1 MPRNFNIG
9 SLVGQMGLKKNDPR
23 TTARVGL
30 GALLVCNL
38 VAAWFV
44 YSPIGGSA
52 DEMESRLLD
61 LQRQVS
67 SKQAVLKRSKELAAK
82 VDKGRMQGDEFLG
95 RYFLSRPTTYSTLVG
110 ELNTLAKAAGVRPK
124 EQAFNEEEVE
134 GSDELGMVSITA
146 GYEGSYADLLHFL
159 RELDKANRL
168 VIIESLAAS
177 PQQGTGVLNI
187 SLRLNTFI
195 REVPVEAQLA
205 ALTQPAGSGVPP
217 GATLA
222 PPVAPAAE
230 PSPAAVRPRT
240 KMAQPGGAVPPPA
253 GAPAPPSGTAPSLSG
268 GPKPQ
273 SGGPTLPSGAP
284 TRPSGAPTLPSGRP
298 TLPSGAATLPPGA
311 LTPRPG
317 AVIPHPGGPTLAPAR
332 RGAGQ

>member
-9 SLVGQMGLKKNDPR
+9 SLVGQLGLKKNDPR

-30 GALLVCNL
+30 GALLLCNL
-38 VAAWFV
+38 VAGWFV
-44 YSPIGGSA
+44 FSPIGGSA
-52 DEMESRLLD
+52 DEMETRLLD

-82 VDKGRMQGDEFLG
+82 VDKGRLQGDEFLG

-110 ELNTLAKAAGVRPK
+110 ELNSLAKAAGVRPK

-195 REVPVEAQLA
+195 RETPVAAQLA
-205 ALTQPAGSGVPP
+205 ALTQPRS
-217 GATLA
+217 
-222 PPVAPAAE
+222 E
-230 PSPAAVRPRT
+230 P
-240 KMAQPGGAVPPPA
+240 AVPPATPVA
-253 GAPAPPSGTAPSLSG
+253 QPVTATVAPSPMAPPPAAPVVQPRGATPSPLS
-268 GPKPQ
+268 PM
-273 SGGPTLPSGAP
+273 AP
-284 TRPSGAPTLPSGRP
+284 PPGVPV
-298 TLPSGAATLPPGA
+298 LPPGA
-311 LTPRPG
+311 Q
-317 AVIPHPGGPTLAPAR
+317 APAAR
-332 RGAGQ
+332 RGGGR

>member
-9 SLVGQMGLKKNDPR
+9 SLVGQLGLKKNDPR

-30 GALLVCNL
+30 GVLLLCNL
-38 VAAWFV
+38 VAGWFV
-44 YSPIGGSA
+44 FSPIGGSA
-52 DEMESRLLD
+52 DEMETRLLD

-82 VDKGRMQGDEFLG
+82 VDKGRLQGDEFLG

-110 ELNTLAKAAGVRPK
+110 ELNSLAKAAGVRPK

-195 REVPVEAQLA
+195 RETPVAAQLA
-205 ALTQPAGSGVPP
+205 ALTQPRSEPAVPPATPVAQPVTVTVAPSPMAPPPAAPVVQPRGATPSPLNPMAPPPGVPVLPP
-217 GATLA
+217 GAT
-222 PPVAPAAE
+222 
-230 PSPAAVRPRT
+230 T
-240 KMAQPGGAVPPPA
+240 
-253 GAPAPPSGTAPSLSG
+253 
-268 GPKPQ
+268 
-273 SGGPTLPSGAP
+273 PT
-284 TRPSGAPTLPSGRP
+284 
-298 TLPSGAATLPPGA
+298 
-311 LTPRPG
+311 
-317 AVIPHPGGPTLAPAR
+317 VR
-332 RGAGQ
+332 RGGGR

>member
-9 SLVGQMGLKKNDPR
+9 SLVGQLGLKKNDPR
-23 TTARVGL
+23 TTARIGL
-30 GALLVCNL
+30 GVLLLCNL
-38 VAAWFV
+38 VAGWFV

-52 DEMESRLLD
+52 EEMETRLMD
-61 LQRQVS
+61 LRKQVS
-67 SKQAVLKRSKELAAK
+67 TKQAVLKRSKELAAK
-82 VDKGRMQGDEFLG
+82 VDKGRTQGDEFLG

-195 REVPVEAQLA
+195 RETPVAAQLA
-205 ALTQPAGSGVPP
+205 ALTQPRETVARPDGPAAQPAPAVSQPVTPSVAPSPMAPPPAAPVAQPRGAASSPLAPVTPPPGMPVPPP
-217 GATLA
+217 GAPT
-222 PPVAPAAE
+222 PAAK
-230 PSPAAVRPRT
+230 R
-240 KMAQPGGAVPPPA
+240 G
-253 GAPAPPSGTAPSLSG
+253 
-268 GPKPQ
+268 
-273 SGGPTLPSGAP
+273 
-284 TRPSGAPTLPSGRP
+284 SGR
-298 TLPSGAATLPPGA
+298 
-311 LTPRPG
+311 
-317 AVIPHPGGPTLAPAR
+317 
-332 RGAGQ
+332 

>member
-9 SLVGQMGLKKNDPR
+9 SLVGQLGLKKNDPR

-30 GALLVCNL
+30 GVLLACNL
-38 VAAWFV
+38 VAGWFV
-44 YSPIGGSA
+44 FSPIGGSA
-52 DEMESRLLD
+52 DEMETRLLD

-82 VDKGRMQGDEFLG
+82 VDKGRTQGDEFLG

-110 ELNTLAKAAGVRPK
+110 ELNSLAKAAGVRPK

-195 REVPVEAQLA
+195 RETPVAAQLA
-205 ALTQPAGSGVPP
+205 ALTQPRGETVAQPAGPAAQP
-217 GATLA
+217 A
-222 PPVAPAAE
+222 PPVAQPVTPAVA
-230 PSPAAVRPRT
+230 PSPAKPLPAAPV
-240 KMAQPGGAVPPPA
+240 AQP
-253 GAPAPPSGTAPSLSG
+253 
-268 GPKPQ
+268 
-273 SGGPTLPSGAP
+273 
-284 TRPSGAPTLPSGRP
+284 R
-298 TLPSGAATLPPGA
+298 GAATSPPSPMAPPPGM
-311 LTPRPG
+311 LTP
-317 AVIPHPGGPTLAPAR
+317 VPGGPVPAAR
-332 RGAGQ
+332 RGGGR

>member
-1 MPRNFNIG
+1 MPRNFNFG
-9 SLVGQMGLKKNDPR
+9 SLLGQLGLKKNDPR
-23 TTARVGL
+23 TTARIGL
-30 GALLVCNL
+30 GVLLLCNL
-38 VAAWFV
+38 VAGWFV

-52 DEMESRLLD
+52 DEMETRLLD
-61 LQRQVS
+61 LRKQVS

-82 VDKGRMQGDEFLG
+82 VDKGRTQGDEFLG

-110 ELNTLAKAAGVRPK
+110 ELNSLAKAAGVRPK

-195 REVPVEAQLA
+195 REVPAATQLA
-205 ALTQPAGSGVPP
+205 ALTQPTAPVAQPDAPVPQP
-217 GATLA
+217 S
-222 PPVAPAAE
+222 APAA
-230 PSPAAVRPRT
+230 PSGGPVVQPRSP
-240 KMAQPGGAVPPPA
+240 MAQPGGPAVQPGGPVPQP
-253 GAPAPPSGTAPSLSG
+253 GAPVAQPG
-268 GPKPQ
+268 GPV
-273 SGGPTLPSGAP
+273 
-284 TRPSGAPTLPSGRP
+284 
-298 TLPSGAATLPPGA
+298 LPPGA
-311 LTPRPG
+311 PVLPPGGAAPRRDPLTPQ
-317 AVIPHPGGPTLAPAR
+317 GGPLVPRATR
-332 RGAGQ
+332 RGAGR

>member
-1 MPRNFNIG
+1 VF
-9 SLVGQMGLKKNDPR
+9 
-23 TTARVGL
+23 
-30 GALLVCNL
+30 
-38 VAAWFV
+38 
-44 YSPIGGSA
+44 SPIGGSA
-52 DEMESRLLD
+52 DEMETRLLD

-82 VDKGRMQGDEFLG
+82 VDKGRTQGDEFLG

-195 REVPVEAQLA
+195 RETPVAAQLA
-205 ALTQPAGSGVPP
+205 ALTQPRS
-217 GATLA
+217 
-222 PPVAPAAE
+222 E
-230 PSPAAVRPRT
+230 P
-240 KMAQPGGAVPPPA
+240 AVPPATPVA
-253 GAPAPPSGTAPSLSG
+253 QPVTATVAPSPMAPPPAAPVVQPRG
-268 GPKPQ
+268 A
-273 SGGPTLPSGAP
+273 TPSPLNPMAP
-284 TRPSGAPTLPSGRP
+284 PPGVPV
-298 TLPSGAATLPPGA
+298 LPPGA
-311 LTPRPG
+311 Q
-317 AVIPHPGGPTLAPAR
+317 APAAR
-332 RGAGQ
+332 RGGGR

>member
-9 SLVGQMGLKKNDPR
+9 SLVGQLGLKKNDPR

-30 GALLVCNL
+30 GALLLCNL
-38 VAAWFV
+38 VAGWFV
-44 YSPIGGSA
+44 FSPIGGSA
-52 DEMESRLLD
+52 DEMETRLLD

-82 VDKGRMQGDEFLG
+82 VDKGRLQGDEFLG

-110 ELNTLAKAAGVRPK
+110 ELNSLAKAAGVRPK

-195 REVPVEAQLA
+195 RETPVAAQLA
-205 ALTQPAGSGVPP
+205 ALTQPRSEPAVPPATPVAQPVTVTVAPSPMAPPPAAPVVQPRGATPSPLNPMAPPPGVPVLPP
-217 GATLA
+217 GAT
-222 PPVAPAAE
+222 
-230 PSPAAVRPRT
+230 T
-240 KMAQPGGAVPPPA
+240 
-253 GAPAPPSGTAPSLSG
+253 
-268 GPKPQ
+268 
-273 SGGPTLPSGAP
+273 PT
-284 TRPSGAPTLPSGRP
+284 
-298 TLPSGAATLPPGA
+298 
-311 LTPRPG
+311 
-317 AVIPHPGGPTLAPAR
+317 VR
-332 RGAGQ
+332 RGGGR

>member
-9 SLVGQMGLKKNDPR
+9 SLVGQLGLKKNDPR

-30 GALLVCNL
+30 GVLLLCNL
-38 VAAWFV
+38 VAGWFV
-44 YSPIGGSA
+44 FSPIGGSA
-52 DEMESRLLD
+52 DEMETRLLD

-82 VDKGRMQGDEFLG
+82 VDKGRLQGDEFLG

-110 ELNTLAKAAGVRPK
+110 ELNSLAKAAGVRPK

-195 REVPVEAQLA
+195 RETPVAAQLA
-205 ALTQPAGSGVPP
+205 ALTQPRSEA
-217 GATLA
+217 
-222 PPVAPAAE
+222 
-230 PSPAAVRPRT
+230 
-240 KMAQPGGAVPPPA
+240 AVPPATPVA
-253 GAPAPPSGTAPSLSG
+253 QPVTATVAPSPMAPPPAAPVVQPRGATPSPLS
-268 GPKPQ
+268 PM
-273 SGGPTLPSGAP
+273 AP
-284 TRPSGAPTLPSGRP
+284 PPGVPV
-298 TLPSGAATLPPGA
+298 LPPGA
-311 LTPRPG
+311 Q
-317 AVIPHPGGPTLAPAR
+317 APAAR
-332 RGAGQ
+332 RGGGR

>member
-9 SLVGQMGLKKNDPR
+9 SLVGQLGLKKNDPR

-30 GALLVCNL
+30 GVLLLCNL
-38 VAAWFV
+38 VAGWFV
-44 YSPIGGSA
+44 FSPIGGSA
-52 DEMESRLLD
+52 DEMETRLLD

-82 VDKGRMQGDEFLG
+82 VDKGRLQGDEFLG

-110 ELNTLAKAAGVRPK
+110 ELNSLAKAAGVRPK

-195 REVPVEAQLA
+195 RETPVAAQLA
-205 ALTQPAGSGVPP
+205 ALTQPRS
-217 GATLA
+217 
-222 PPVAPAAE
+222 E
-230 PSPAAVRPRT
+230 P
-240 KMAQPGGAVPPPA
+240 AVPPATPVA
-253 GAPAPPSGTAPSLSG
+253 QPVTATVAPSPMAPPPAAPVVQPRG
-268 GPKPQ
+268 A
-273 SGGPTLPSGAP
+273 TPSPLNPMAP
-284 TRPSGAPTLPSGRP
+284 PPGVPV
-298 TLPSGAATLPPGA
+298 LPPGA
-311 LTPRPG
+311 Q
-317 AVIPHPGGPTLAPAR
+317 APAAR
-332 RGAGQ
+332 RGGGR

>member
-9 SLVGQMGLKKNDPR
+9 SLVGQLGLKKNDPR

-30 GALLVCNL
+30 GVLLLCNL
-38 VAAWFV
+38 VAGWFV
-44 YSPIGGSA
+44 FSPIGGSA
-52 DEMESRLLD
+52 DEMETRLLD

-82 VDKGRMQGDEFLG
+82 VDKGRLQGDEFLG

-110 ELNTLAKAAGVRPK
+110 ELNSLAKAAGVRPK

-195 REVPVEAQLA
+195 RETPVAAQLA
-205 ALTQPAGSGVPP
+205 ALTQPRSEPAVPPATPVAQPVTATVAPSPMAPPPAAPVVQPRGATPSPLNPMAPPPGVPVLPP
-217 GATLA
+217 GAT
-222 PPVAPAAE
+222 
-230 PSPAAVRPRT
+230 T
-240 KMAQPGGAVPPPA
+240 
-253 GAPAPPSGTAPSLSG
+253 
-268 GPKPQ
+268 
-273 SGGPTLPSGAP
+273 PT
-284 TRPSGAPTLPSGRP
+284 
-298 TLPSGAATLPPGA
+298 
-311 LTPRPG
+311 
-317 AVIPHPGGPTLAPAR
+317 VR
-332 RGAGQ
+332 RGGGR

>member
-9 SLVGQMGLKKNDPR
+9 SLVGQLGLKKNDPR

-30 GALLVCNL
+30 GALLLCNL
-38 VAAWFV
+38 VAGWFV
-44 YSPIGGSA
+44 FSPIGGSA
-52 DEMESRLLD
+52 DEMETRLLD

-82 VDKGRMQGDEFLG
+82 VDKGRTQGDEFLG

-195 REVPVEAQLA
+195 RETPVAAQLA
-205 ALTQPAGSGVPP
+205 ALTQPRGETVAQPGVPVAQPVTPVEAPSPAKPLPAAPVATPRGAGTSPLSPMAPPP
-217 GATLA
+217 GATT
-222 PPVAPAAE
+222 P
-230 PSPAAVRPRT
+230 AVRR
-240 KMAQPGGAVPPPA
+240 GG
-253 GAPAPPSGTAPSLSG
+253 
-268 GPKPQ
+268 
-273 SGGPTLPSGAP
+273 
-284 TRPSGAPTLPSGRP
+284 GR
-298 TLPSGAATLPPGA
+298 
-311 LTPRPG
+311 
-317 AVIPHPGGPTLAPAR
+317 
-332 RGAGQ
+332 

>member
-9 SLVGQMGLKKNDPR
+9 SLVGQLGLKKNDPR

-30 GALLVCNL
+30 GALLLCNL
-38 VAAWFV
+38 VAGWFV
-44 YSPIGGSA
+44 FSPIGGSA
-52 DEMESRLLD
+52 DEMETRLLD

-82 VDKGRMQGDEFLG
+82 VDKGRTQGDEFLG

-195 REVPVEAQLA
+195 RETPVAAQLA
-205 ALTQPAGSGVPP
+205 ALTQPRGETVAQPGVPVAPPVTPVEAPSPAKPLPAAPVATPRGAGTSPLSPMAPPP
-217 GATLA
+217 GATT
-222 PPVAPAAE
+222 P
-230 PSPAAVRPRT
+230 AVRR
-240 KMAQPGGAVPPPA
+240 GG
-253 GAPAPPSGTAPSLSG
+253 
-268 GPKPQ
+268 
-273 SGGPTLPSGAP
+273 
-284 TRPSGAPTLPSGRP
+284 GR
-298 TLPSGAATLPPGA
+298 
-311 LTPRPG
+311 
-317 AVIPHPGGPTLAPAR
+317 
-332 RGAGQ
+332 